1 MNRNNISTMY
11 SDNIFEQLGGKPS
24 NKNKNKVDSYVPSDM
39 SLKDQSSTS
48 KLIRAN
54 RELKRDLDNALN
66 ELNRVKKEL
75 ELTKSKLNRYEK

>member
-24 NKNKNKVDSYVPSDM
+24 NKIDTYVPSDM

-48 KLIRAN
+48 KLIKEN
-54 RELKRDLDNALN
+54 RELHRDLDRALT
-66 ELNRVKKEL
+66 ELKLVKKQL
-75 ELTKSKLNRYEK
+75 ELTKSKLNRCEK